1 MDEQRQ
7 CQPDQTRHGPR
18 NSFAAHYFACD
29 RNSRAPFGL
38 VAMPGRDAS
47 EREDGEPLSPGGL
60 VVADMVPL
68 CYTVD
73 GFTVQNQNLE
83 PGTLNPEP
91 REVLA

>member
-1 MDEQRQ
+1 MDEQRR
-7 CQPDQTRHGPR
+7 CQPDPARHAPR
-18 NSFAAHYFACD
+18 NSFAAHYFARD
-29 RNSRAPFGL
+29 RKSKAAPGL

-47 EREDGEPLSPGGL
+47 EREDGEPLSRGGL

-83 PGTLNPEP
+83 P
-91 REVLA
+91 